1 MYKFHITGYVGCN
14 KNDWGRSDTPVDIT
28 VHAETQNEAIDK
40 AEKVIGSYIST
51 CDRKI
56 VVKEIDSKISKD
68 TVESLEREN
77 MFLKRQLGIAASF
90 DRFYGRRN

>member
-1 MYKFHITGYVGCN
+1 MYKFHITGYVGCS
-14 KNDWGRSDTPVDIT
+14 KNDCYRSDTPVDIT

-51 CDRKI
+51 CDRKV
-56 VVKEIDSKISKD
+56 VVKEIDSKTSKD

-77 MFLKRQLGIAASF
+77 MFLKRQYDIAKTIN
-90 DRFYGRRN
+90 DFYGRRY